1 MNILF
6 LGHCYEEGKHDKI
19 WGIVQEGD
27 GALSF
32 WGRRSGSMSFKRY
45 ATKWEALDQSRTKA
59 RKYVEQG
66 PESWSRM
73 LPADFEGQ
81 VMLAKLGQIKFE

>member
-19 WGIVQEGD
+19 WGLIEEGN

-32 WGRRSGSMSFKRY
+32 WGRRAGSMSFKRY
-45 ATKWEALDQSRTKA
+45 VNRHEALNQSHAKMK
-59 RKYVEQG
+59 KYIGKG
-66 PESWSRM
+66 PDDWAKL
-73 LPADFEGQ
+73 LPEDFEGQ